1 MLVPRICKRDKCYKT
16 EKAKENLSNI
26 CKNRIRYKESLL
38 SYRYFLKCLYPVFKL
53 RCESLLGSSA
63 TSTDA
68 GVLEIGRVALSS
80 HLCARKHQK
89 KKKEYK
95 IFRSPDGGTQAG
107 NKNWQ
112 IRQNWLS

>member
-1 MLVPRICKRDKCYKT
+1 MLVPRICKRDKYYKT
-16 EKAKENLSNI
+16 EKTKEKLSNI
-26 CKNRIRYKESLL
+26 CKNKTRYKESLL
-38 SYRYFLKCLYPVFKL
+38 SYRYFKKCLYPVFKL

-68 GVLEIGRVALSS
+68 GVLELGRVALSS

-89 KKKEYK
+89 EKQYK